1 MFHDNGI
8 FGGFQVFQGFGA
20 AELTSGAGCGN
31 LKRTQ
36 EVLDELGYSVVGK
49 ADGIFGPNTQKALSA
64 FAKDHGFSYD
74 GKNPSGQICEALQ
87 MAWNAAHPG
96 TGPLS
101 PPPPG
106 TVGSKLNFAP
116 ILKTIAAMQTQKQA
130 AAQAQAAAAQQAAA
144 SAGPLA
150 KVKAWWGGQSTMVK
164 VGLVGGVLVLAALG
178 AMAATSKKKTY
189 TANKRRS
196 RSRKASPKSGSCR
209 KKGVKGCRCK
219 PPKGYPR
226 KRSAYALP
234 ECFMYPVNTK
244 KRTRTAAARF
254 GKHARRYPKRVKAT
268 IRQRID
274 RAKKR
279 FHIGQYR

>member
-8 FGGFQVFQGFGA
+8 FGGFQTFQGFGA
-20 AELTSGAGCGN
+20 ASLTTGPGCGD
-31 LKRTQ
+31 LKQTQ
-36 EVLDELGYSVVGK
+36 QTLDELGYSVVGK
-49 ADGIFGPNTQKALSA
+49 ADGIFGPNTAKALSA

-74 GKNPSGQICEALQ
+74 GKPPSGQICEALQ

-96 TGPLS
+96 TAPLS
-101 PPPPG
+101 PPASG
-106 TVGSKLNFAP
+106 TVAQGLKLSPIMAVIASKM
-116 ILKTIAAMQTQKQA
+116 AADK
-130 AAQAQAAAAQQAAA
+130 AAAQQAAA
-144 SAGPLA
+144 AQAAASAGPFA
-150 KVKAWWGGQSTMVK
+150 KMKAWWGGQSTMVK

-178 AMAATSKKKTY
+178 AMAATSKPKGY
-189 TANKRRS
+189 TANKARRR

-219 PPKGYPR
+219 PPKGYPK
-226 KRSAYALP
+226 KRSQYGLP

-254 GKHARRYPKRVKAT
+254 GKHARRYPKRTRAT
-268 IRQRID
+268 IRRRID
-274 RAKKR
+274 AAKRR

>member
-20 AELTSGAGCGN
+20 AELTSGAGCGD

-36 EVLDELGYSVVGK
+36 EVLDEIGYSVVGK

-101 PPPPG
+101 PPP
-106 TVGSKLNFAP
+106 TAAAGSKLNLAP
-116 ILKTIAAMQTQKQA
+116 IMKTIAAMQMQKQA